1 MKGRVIIKVQ
11 NIAISAM
18 LTDLLVRF
26 VFADMRGVRLVIVI
40 VAAFVLFF
48 RTLEDVV
55 DELLTR
61 GKHDKER
68 GGKSTRGSVPGK
80 PWYKMRY
87 RDIEQKDRDTA
98 NYLKTV
104 SEKPGQHTMWQV
116 N

>member
-26 VFADMRGVRLVIVI
+26 VFADMIGVRLVIVI

-55 DELLTR
+55 DEILTR
-61 GKHDKER
+61 GKHDKEGKR
-68 GGKSTRGSVPGK
+68 KGKGGSLPGIDWNK
-80 PWYKMRY
+80 VRF
-87 RDIEQKDRDTA
+87 RDLEQKDRDSHYYIKAVQTQ
-98 NYLKTV
+98 
-104 SEKPGQHTMWQV
+104 PGHHPMRQV